1 MQRLRL
7 SFATKLLASGL
18 VLIALLIIGVGSYLL
33 ISRGQQTRGAALSNS
48 DNRAAVVRQLL
59 EHFTASESAAAAD
72 ELVQSPILQK
82 DMGDALATPATGDPE
97 VGKLISQTA
106 LFNFGD
112 RFLVLVA
119 ADGHVVYSAVPQT
132 LPQPAASQRSVV
144 AALGGASAAG
154 LELIGPGNAL
164 AAYDVAEPIRSNQKV
179 VGCVLYVA
187 PLAPQLLGF
196 SSITQYPIAFVP
208 ASRSDLVVRLQ
219 GNRVTTYQSPDSLR
233 SGEESGAPLIHDTY
247 SAPLGDGSFG
257 DVAGSFV
264 PVNAPGSRAA
274 AAYVGVEA
282 PLSVFVGEERTDE
295 VTLLLITIFALLLTG
310 LAVILFVER
319 TVRRPVRR
327 LERGVARIAG
337 GDYATDITMT
347 SQDELGRLAGS
358 VNTMRAAIADY
369 VAEIQAQRARLD
381 DAVERLGGVSRA
393 LTTTTAGVPALH
405 SAVVS
410 AAARIAGQGAAAM
423 LLVREDGRLVTRATH
438 AIEGSVSSLEGWNVE
453 DSLLAGRAVRVDE
466 APPGWRAGGMLA
478 VPMFYQDG
486 VIGAL
491 VVITRAGLR
500 PVEGDEQALAVLANN
515 AAIAL
520 ENTRLFEQERE
531 TVRRLRELDA
541 MKSDFLATVQHE
553 LRTPLTAIL
562 GMSDLLEMCWDM
574 WDDAPKMEAVHDIQ
588 VAAKNLY
595 DIVETLIDFSLLEAD
610 TLGLN
615 PSRSRVRSAVDQA
628 VAQVRERTKG
638 GLPVSLDV
646 DVPEDAEVYADP
658 DRFQQVVRA
667 LVDNAVKFTPK
678 GGHVRVHAVQNGRAD
693 RLRVDV
699 VDDGIGIPPEALP
712 RIFERFYQADNSA
725 TRKFGGTGMGL
736 ALVQRLV
743 QAHGASVEVESVV
756 GKGSRFS
763 LLWPVH
769 AAAAA
774 GEALAVAQERG
785 DLDADGTHPS
795 ASAEAADADAAG
807 AEV

>member
-1 MQRLRL
+1 LPQRPRL
-7 SFATKLLASGL
+7 SFATKLLAGGL
-18 VLIALLIIGVGSYLL
+18 LLSLALIGGVSSYLL
-33 ISRGQQTRGAALSNS
+33 ISRSQQTRGAALSNA
-48 DNRAAVVRQLL
+48 DNRAAVVAQLL
-59 EHFTASESAAAAD
+59 ERITLAESASAAD
-72 ELVQSPILQK
+72 ELVSQPALQQA
-82 DMGDALATPATGDPE
+82 MNDALTTPGTGVPE
-97 VGKLISQTA
+97 VTNLIQKTP
-106 LFNFGD
+106 LFNFGN
-112 RFLVLVA
+112 RFLVLVTT
-119 ADGHVVYSAVPQT
+119 DGHVVYSAVSSN
-132 LPQPAASQRSVV
+132 LPQPT
-144 AALGGASAAG
+144 AALASVKTAVAGNDAAG
-154 LELIGPGNAL
+154 LELIGSGNPL
-164 AAYDVAEPIRSNQKV
+164 PAYDVAVPVRFNGQV

-187 PLAPQLLGF
+187 PLAFQLVGF
-196 SSITQYPIAFVP
+196 APITQYPIAYIP
-208 ASRSDLVVRLQ
+208 ASNPDLIVRLIN
-219 GNRVTTYQSPDSLR
+219 NRTITYPSPESLR
-233 SGEESGAPLIHDTY
+233 LAIVQGQSKADGTY
-247 SAPLGDGSFG
+247 SAPTKDGSNA

-264 PVNAPGSRAA
+264 PVNAPGQRAP

-282 PLSVFVGEERTDE
+282 PLSDFVGEERTDE
-295 VTLLLITIFALLLTG
+295 VTLGLIAIFAILVTAF
-310 LAVILFVER
+310 AVIVFVQR
-319 TVRRPVRR
+319 TVRRPVHR

-337 GDYATDITMT
+337 GDYATDIPVT

-358 VNTMRAAIADY
+358 VNQMRASIADY
-369 VAEIQAQRARLD
+369 VAQIQAQRARLD

-393 LTTTTAGVPALH
+393 LTTTTTGLPALH
-405 SAVVS
+405 RAVVS

-423 LLVREDGRLVTRATH
+423 LLVRENGQLVTHAMH
-438 AIEGSVSSLEGWNVE
+438 AIEGEVRSLEGWNVE
-453 DSLLAGRAVRVDE
+453 ADLLAGRAVRVDH
-466 APPGWRAGGMLA
+466 APAGWRAGGMLA
-478 VPMFYQDG
+478 VPMFYQDQ
-486 VIGAL
+486 VVGAL
-491 VVITRAGLR
+491 AVISRAGTK

-562 GMSDLLEMCWDM
+562 GMSDLLEMCWEM
-574 WDDAPKMEAVHDIQ
+574 WDDTPKMEAVHDIQ

-615 PSRSRVRSAVDQA
+615 PTQARVRSAVEQA
-628 VAQVRERTKG
+628 VSQVRERNKG
-638 GLPVSLDV
+638 GLPVNLDV

-699 VDDGIGIPPEALP
+699 VDDGIGIPADQLP
-712 RIFERFYQADNSA
+712 RIFERFYQVDNSA

-743 QAHGASVEVESVV
+743 LAHGAEVTVESVV

-774 GEALAVAQERG
+774 GEALTVAQERG
-785 DLDADGTHPS
+785 DLDGRT
-795 ASAEAADADAAG
+795 AETQQ
-807 AEV
+807 V

>member
-1 MQRLRL
+1 LPHRPRL
-7 SFATKLLASGL
+7 SFATKLLAGGL
-18 VLIALLIIGVGSYLL
+18 LLSLALIGGVSSYLL
-33 ISRGQQTRGAALSNS
+33 ISRSQQTRGAALSNS
-48 DNRAAVVRQLL
+48 DNRAAVVAQLL
-59 EHFTASESAAAAD
+59 QRITSSESASAAD
-72 ELVQSPILQK
+72 ELVTQPKLQLA
-82 DMGDALATPATGDPE
+82 MSDALTTPATGVDE
-97 VGKLISQTA
+97 VRKLIDSTP
-106 LFNFGD
+106 LFNFGHH
-112 RFLVLVA
+112 FLVLVT
-119 ADGHVVYSAVPQT
+119 ADDRVVYSAVDSS
-132 LPQPAASQRSVV
+132 LPQPT
-144 AALGGASAAG
+144 AALASVRAALAGSTAAG
-154 LELIGPGNAL
+154 LELIGSGNPLPAYDL
-164 AAYDVAEPIRSNQKV
+164 AAPISFNGKV
-179 VGCVLYVA
+179 VGCLLYVS
-187 PLAPQLLGF
+187 PLAQQLVGF
-196 SSITQYPIAFVP
+196 APIIQYPIAFIP
-208 ASRSDLVVRLQ
+208 ASHPELIVRLID
-219 GNRVTTYQSPDSLR
+219 NRVITYASPDGLR
-233 SGEESGAPLIHDTY
+233 AGVAQGQTKVDGTY
-247 SAPLGDGSFG
+247 SAPQKDGSSA

-264 PVNAPGSRAA
+264 PINAPGQRSP

-282 PLSVFVGEERTDE
+282 KLSDFVGQERTDE
-295 VTLLLITIFALLLTG
+295 VTLGLIAIFAILLTAF
-310 LAVILFVER
+310 AVIVFVQR
-319 TVRRPVRR
+319 NVRRPVRR

-337 GDYATDITMT
+337 GDYRTDIPIT

-358 VNTMRAAIADY
+358 VNQMRAAIADY
-369 VAEIQAQRARLD
+369 VAQVQAQRARLD

-393 LTTTTAGVPALH
+393 LTTTTAGLPALH
-405 SAVVS
+405 SAVVG
-410 AAARIAGQGAAAM
+410 AAARIAGHGAAAM
-423 LLVREDGRLVTRATH
+423 LLVRENGQLVTHAMH
-438 AIEGSVSSLEGWNVE
+438 AIEGEVRSLAGWNVE
-453 DSLLAGRAVRVDE
+453 ADLLDGRAVRVDH

-478 VPMFYQDG
+478 VPMFYQDQ
-486 VIGAL
+486 VVGAL
-491 VVITRAGLR
+491 AVITRAGTT

-531 TVRRLRELDA
+531 TVRRLRELDV

-562 GMSDLLEMCWDM
+562 GMSDLLEMCWEM

-615 PSRSRVRSAVDQA
+615 PTRARVRSAVEQA
-628 VAQVRERTKG
+628 VNQVRERTKG

-667 LVDNAVKFTPK
+667 LVDNAVKFTPR

-693 RLRVDV
+693 RLRVDI
-699 VDDGIGIPPEALP
+699 VDDGIGIPPDALP
-712 RIFERFYQADNSA
+712 RIFERFYQVDNSA

-743 QAHGASVEVESVV
+743 QAHGAEVQVESAV

-774 GEALAVAQERG
+774 GEALRVAQERG
-785 DLDADGTHPS
+785 EFDSPTS
-795 ASAEAADADAAG
+795 QAATADAAS
-807 AEV
+807 